1 MRKALLALLSRLS
14 QTTSS
19 DMEIPNSPAAF
30 MQRCLMDQLDALPE
44 GSTIEMPVDAL
55 RELYTHYKDCLDVI
69 KDQQQL
75 INAIVEN
82 S

>member
-1 MRKALLALLSRLS
+1 
-14 QTTSS
+14 
-19 DMEIPNSPAAF
+19 MEIPNSPAAF

-44 GSTIEMPVDAL
+44 GSTVEIRVDAL
-55 RELYTHYKDCLDVI
+55 RELYTHYKDCLDII

-75 INAIVEN
+75 INAFVEN

>member
-1 MRKALLALLSRLS
+1 
-14 QTTSS
+14 
-19 DMEIPNSPAAF
+19 MEVPDSPVEL
-30 MQRCLMDQLDALPE
+30 MYCCLMDQLDSLPE
-44 GSTIEMPVDAL
+44 GSTIQLPASAL

>member
-1 MRKALLALLSRLS
+1 M
-14 QTTSS
+14 
-19 DMEIPNSPAAF
+19 DIPSSPAAF
-30 MQRCLMDQLDALPE
+30 MHRCLLDQLDTLPE

-55 RELYTHYKDCLDVI
+55 RELYTHYRDCLDVI

-75 INAIVEN
+75 INEFVEN

>member
-1 MRKALLALLSRLS
+1 M
-14 QTTSS
+14 
-19 DMEIPNSPAAF
+19 DIPNSPAAF

-55 RELYTHYKDCLDVI
+55 RELYTHYKECLDVI

>member
-1 MRKALLALLSRLS
+1 
-14 QTTSS
+14 
-19 DMEIPNSPAAF
+19 

-75 INAIVEN
+75 INAFVEN

>member
-1 MRKALLALLSRLS
+1 
-14 QTTSS
+14 
-19 DMEIPNSPAAF
+19 MEIPDSPAAF
-30 MQRCLMDQLDALPE
+30 MQRCLMDQLDSLPE

-55 RELYTHYKDCLDVI
+55 RELYTQYKDCLDII

-75 INAIVEN
+75 INAFVEN

>member
-1 MRKALLALLSRLS
+1 CARHCWQRGADPARGHLL
-14 QTTSS
+14 
-19 DMEIPNSPAAF
+19 MEIPNSPAAF

-55 RELYTHYKDCLDVI
+55 RELYTHYKDCLDII

-75 INAIVEN
+75 INAFVEN

>member
-1 MRKALLALLSRLS
+1 M
-14 QTTSS
+14 
-19 DMEIPNSPAAF
+19 DIPNSPVEL
-30 MQRCLMDQLDALPE
+30 MHCCLMDQLDSLPE
-44 GSTIEMPVDAL
+44 GSTIELPASAL
-55 RELYTHYKDCLDVI
+55 REFYSHYKDCLDVI